1 MSQVLVQRPPARD
14 CLRLSSVDWKTY
26 TRLLRV
32 FEERPGYRLTY
43 DQGELE
49 IMAPS
54 FRHDHPGYLLGH
66 FVMLLTEELGL
77 PVCPGGSVTVRKKK
91 KQRGLEPDECFWIAN
106 AAALAG
112 VDDLDLSVHP
122 PPDLALEIDVTSS
135 SLDRMSIYETLQV
148 PEVWRMEGGGLTF
161 HALSAGQYQQVTHSL
176 SFPKVTPADLLPFV
190 QAAHQAADK
199 NDVIRQFRAWVR
211 QHHGLTN
218 P

>member
-1 MSQVLVQRPPARD
+1 MTQALAKPTAARD
-14 CLRLSSVDWKTY
+14 CLRLSGVDWKTY

-54 FRHDHPGYLLGH
+54 HRHDHPGSFFGLLV
-66 FVMLLTEELGL
+66 FILTDELGL
-77 PVCPGGSVTVRKKK
+77 SMRPGGSTTVRKKK

-112 VDDLDLSVHP
+112 VDDLDLSQHP
-122 PPDLALEIDVTSS
+122 PPDLALEVDVTSS
-135 SLDRMSIYETLQV
+135 SLDRMSIYEALLV
-148 PEVWRMEGGGLTF
+148 PEVWRMEGGALTF
-161 HALSAGQYQQVTHSL
+161 HVLSGGQYRLATHSL

-190 QAAHQAADK
+190 EAAHKAPD
-199 NDVIRQFRAWVR
+199 NNVVLRQFRAWVR
-211 QHHGLTN
+211 QHHGLAS

>member
-14 CLRLSSVDWKTY
+14 CLRLSNVDWKTY

-49 IMAPS
+49 IMSPS
-54 FRHDHPGYLLGH
+54 RRHDHPGRFFGFLI
-66 FVMLLTEELGL
+66 MILTDELGL
-77 PVCPGGSVTVRKKK
+77 PMCPGGSTTMRKKK

-112 VDDLDLSVHP
+112 VDDLDLSKHP
-122 PPDLALEIDVTSS
+122 PADLALEVDVTSS
-135 SLDRMSIYETLQV
+135 SLDRMSIYETLLV
-148 PEVWRMEGGGLTF
+148 PEVWRMDDGVLTF
-161 HALSAGQYQQVTHSL
+161 HVLIAGQYQTATHSL

-190 QAAHQAADK
+190 QAAHQAPD
-199 NDVIRQFRAWVR
+199 NNVVLRQFRAWVR
-211 QHHGLTN
+211 QHHGLTS